1 MSSDP
6 TIAVCHSCGKQYRV
20 SAEFFGKVVRCKACG
35 NEFTV
40 EDPAA
45 HQDPEYISASQ
56 LNSSQGGTRSAD
68 EIDYEIFG
76 DDTQYV
82 EVTLDPDEMVIAEA
96 GAMMYM
102 TSGIKMDTVMGNPSA
117 KGAAAS
123 GGGGFWSSVLS
134 AGKRALTGESIF
146 MTTFSNH
153 GLDRERVAFA
163 APYPGRIIA
172 LDLCDFDGEIICQKE
187 SFLAGARG
195 IQVGIAF
202 QKRIMVGLFGGEGFI
217 MQRLSGDGIVLVHS
231 GGTLRTV
238 DLAPGEQLRMDTG
251 CLVALTKSVEFDVQF
266 VGGFKNTLFGGE
278 GLFMATVTGPG
289 RVWMQS
295 LPFSRLA
302 GRIVSAAPGVGK
314 ARKGEGSVLD
324 WVGGIGNMIDGD

>member
-1 MSSDP
+1 MSTASSVA
-6 TIAVCHSCGKQYRV
+6 TCHSCGKQYKV
-20 SAEFFGKVVRCKACG
+20 TADFYGKVVRCKVCG

-40 EDPAA
+40 DGPAGSA
-45 HQDPEYISASQ
+45 PEAMDMSAMSAGSRV
-56 LNSSQGGTRSAD
+56 LRSAD

-82 EVTLDPDEMVIAEA
+82 EVTLDPEEMVVAEA

-102 TSGIKMDTVMGNPSA
+102 TPGIKMDTVMGNPQARGSG
-117 KGAAAS
+117 GAA
-123 GGGGFWSSVLS
+123 GGGFWSKIASV
-134 AGKRALTGESIF
+134 GKRVLTGESIF
-146 MTTFSNH
+146 MTTFTNASSQ
-153 GLDRERVAFA
+153 RERIAFA

-172 LDLCDFDGEIICQKE
+172 LDLMDFDGEIICQKA

-195 IQVGIAF
+195 IQIGIAF

-217 MQRLSGDGIVLVHS
+217 MQRLSGDGIALVHS

-238 DLAPGEQLRMDTG
+238 DLQPGEQIKMDTG
-251 CLVALTKSVEFDVQF
+251 CLVALTKGVSYDIQL

-278 GLFMATVTGPG
+278 GLFLATVTGPG

-302 GRIVSAAPGVGK
+302 GRIFAAAPQTGG
-314 ARKGEGSVLD
+314 ARQGEGSVLD
-324 WVGGIGNMIDGD
+324 WVGGLGNMIDGD